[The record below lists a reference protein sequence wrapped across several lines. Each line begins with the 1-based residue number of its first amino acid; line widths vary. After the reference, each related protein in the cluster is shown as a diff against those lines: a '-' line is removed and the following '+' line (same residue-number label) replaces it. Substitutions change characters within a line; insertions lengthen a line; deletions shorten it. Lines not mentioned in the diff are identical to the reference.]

1 MRLAVDDVS
10 KAIERRPK
18 DKMYRK
24 YKDYLVEVV
33 IHNKVVKEVTFI
45 KKLVEKAVQQVSFKK
60 RVKMAR

>member
-1 MRLAVDDVS
+1 MRLAVDDAS

-45 KKLVEKAVQQVSFKK
+45 KKLVEKAV
-60 RVKMAR
+60 

>member
-45 KKLVEKAVQQVSFKK
+45 KKLVEKAV
-60 RVKMAR
+60 